1 MDLDSRPPFTRRLH
15 AGGGLKEGRFLMRQL
30 SHWLRSTLYVTCP
43 TCGHRPQTDT
53 EAKALAQSA
62 CTACGSVEQY
72 YKHNPL
78 AWAETLA
85 GLDRV
90 APPPVDMEGETIDVV
105 NTPERARE
113 RKRALEHRE
122 SGKRRSFIFALLVMM
137 SALLDWL
144 GLINFPYL

>member
-1 MDLDSRPPFTRRLH
+1 
-15 AGGGLKEGRFLMRQL
+15 MRQL
-30 SHWLRSTLYVTCP
+30 SHWLRSTLYVSCP

-90 APPPVDMEGETIDVV
+90 APVDMEEETIDVV

-122 SGKRRSFIFALLVMM
+122 SEKRRLFIFALLVMM
-137 SALLDWL
+137 AALLDWL

>member
-1 MDLDSRPPFTRRLH
+1 
-15 AGGGLKEGRFLMRQL
+15 MRQFW
-30 SHWLRSTLYVTCP
+30 HWLRSTLSVSCP
-43 TCGHRPQTDT
+43 TCGHRPQTGT

-90 APPPVDMEGETIDVV
+90 APVDMEGETVDVV

-113 RKRALEHRE
+113 RKRALEYRE
-122 SGKRRSFIFALLVMM
+122 IRNRRGFIFALLVMI
-137 SALLDWL
+137 AIWL
-144 GLINFPYL
+144 GWIDLF